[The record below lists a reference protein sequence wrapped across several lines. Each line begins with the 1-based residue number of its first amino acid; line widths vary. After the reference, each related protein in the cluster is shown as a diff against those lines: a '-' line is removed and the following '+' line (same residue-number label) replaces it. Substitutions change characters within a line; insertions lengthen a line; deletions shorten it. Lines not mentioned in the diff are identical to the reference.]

1 MQTVEG
7 ILNEPQVNFVGK
19 DGFFWWVGEVED
31 NEDPMELGRCK
42 VRVLG
47 YYTNVRGGTV
57 ADLPTDNLPWATVL
71 QHACQ
76 AGNDGQGES
85 AGQLQPGAIVMG
97 FFMDGESAQMP
108 IVIGVL
114 RIQKG
119 KSKKH
124 NFTLTGEDMEDG
136 SPGTVNPALR
146 RTADPNSIDINNKE
160 NASGS
165 NAVKL
170 PGSEVSP
177 EPAGPGSPNNV
188 GVHLPGSAGNTAK
201 PRSPSKPIATANGVG
216 GPWKSVESKLN
227 YLIEDVADT
236 AGTLVA
242 TEDGN
247 FIDIVSGKV
256 VTIEKLTAKLQN
268 FLGAIFSQIV
278 SAIREATSQ
287 LAEKVGGA
295 LDFSK
300 LAPGVPFAQMEV
312 ITQAV
317 TQILSSL
324 CIFDSEITNFIQDP
338 VSAIQSG
345 IESLLS
351 GAISKAQMVMQG
363 VQDTIDSI
371 VCSVQ
376 KVLDQ
381 LKSVINT
388 VKSATSAVA
397 GVDEIISSWEK
408 GTGIFDGG
416 SDMFQNGL
424 SGLAGLLALFVKF
437 IGGGCDRK
445 PDGGKD
451 NHGYF
456 PLFGVTNCS
465 DEELEAINKIR
476 GSNRGSCNSSGGGS
490 EAANGILDQ
499 IFTKADPY
507 LQVAK
512 TFVDGGYD
520 HHVGTPGRQA
530 HVVKEPSGTT
540 HSSYNI
546 NNNTFAEW
554 TYKKQVK
561 SQNPDIS
568 DEELA
573 KKTEE
578 YKKANRGGSK
588 DDTGNLVADHSA
600 YAGNHTVD
608 VMGDDCATVDGDKV
622 VNVEGDYRLKVT
634 GDCHIEVGGGFFF
647 AAEGAPKTV
656 DRNGK
661 KKSEK
666 IQKHQITFASDV
678 DIKTAGAKMEL
689 QAAEFGFGAPNMK
702 FTGSTFENSYKVQK
716 MTGNEIIA
724 TGNSV
729 INILTPVLNQMI
741 NTEATSMVAAPGIYT
756 LCHGN
761 ITTTQNP
768 SKTIP
773 YPYNKLL
780 NPTGPVSMTCGLTG
794 YNQQVLEGAHNVN
807 VVKGVINMTA
817 LKGAVSVTATKG
829 AMSLTAGGVMK
840 LTAKTIF
847 LN

>member
-188 GVHLPGSAGNTAK
+188 GVHLPGSAGNTAI

-324 CIFDSEITNFIQDP
+324 CIFDSEITDHQ
-338 VSAIQSG
+338 
-345 IESLLS
+345 
-351 GAISKAQMVMQG
+351 
-363 VQDTIDSI
+363 
-371 VCSVQ
+371 
-376 KVLDQ
+376 
-381 LKSVINT
+381 INT
-388 VKSATSAVA
+388 AEV
-397 GVDEIISSWEK
+397 
-408 GTGIFDGG
+408 
-416 SDMFQNGL
+416 
-424 SGLAGLLALFVKF
+424 LASKF
-437 IGGGCDRK
+437 NNK
-445 PDGGKD
+445 
-451 NHGYF
+451 F
-456 PLFGVTNCS
+456 S
-465 DEELEAINKIR
+465 DE
-476 GSNRGSCNSSGGGS
+476 
-490 EAANGILDQ
+490 
-499 IFTKADPY
+499 
-507 LQVAK
+507 
-512 TFVDGGYD
+512 
-520 HHVGTPGRQA
+520 
-530 HVVKEPSGTT
+530 VV
-540 HSSYNI
+540 
-546 NNNTFAEW
+546 
-554 TYKKQVK
+554 
-561 SQNPDIS
+561 
-568 DEELA
+568 L
-573 KKTEE
+573 
-578 YKKANRGGSK
+578 
-588 DDTGNLVADHSA
+588 
-600 YAGNHTVD
+600 
-608 VMGDDCATVDGDKV
+608 
-622 VNVEGDYRLKVT
+622 
-634 GDCHIEVGGGFFF
+634 
-647 AAEGAPKTV
+647 
-656 DRNGK
+656 
-661 KKSEK
+661 
-666 IQKHQITFASDV
+666 
-678 DIKTAGAKMEL
+678 
-689 QAAEFGFGAPNMK
+689 
-702 FTGSTFENSYKVQK
+702 
-716 MTGNEIIA
+716 
-724 TGNSV
+724 
-729 INILTPVLNQMI
+729 
-741 NTEATSMVAAPGIYT
+741 
-756 LCHGN
+756 
-761 ITTTQNP
+761 
-768 SKTIP
+768 
-773 YPYNKLL
+773 
-780 NPTGPVSMTCGLTG
+780 
-794 YNQQVLEGAHNVN
+794 
-807 VVKGVINMTA
+807 
-817 LKGAVSVTATKG
+817 
-829 AMSLTAGGVMK
+829 
-840 LTAKTIF
+840 
-847 LN
+847 

>member
-7 ILNEPQVNFVGK
+7 ILNEPTVNFVGK

-71 QHACQ
+71 QHTSQ

-85 AGQLQPGAIVMG
+85 SGQLQPGAVVMG
-97 FFMDGESAQMP
+97 FFMDGEDAQMP

-114 RIQKG
+114 RVQK
-119 KSKKH
+119 STSTKH
-124 NFTLTGEDMEDG
+124 DFTLTGENMEDG
-136 SPGTVNPALR
+136 STGAVNPALR
-146 RTADPNSIDINNKE
+146 RTADPNSIDINNKI
-160 NASGS
+160 NASGGNS
-165 NAVKL
+165 VKM
-170 PGSEVSP
+170 PGSKVSP

-188 GVHLPGSAGNTAK
+188 GVHLPGSAGNAQK
-201 PRSPSKPIATANGVG
+201 PRSPSKPIATGNGVG

-227 YLIEDVADT
+227 YLIEDIADT

-242 TEDGN
+242 TEDGS

-268 FLGAIFSQIV
+268 FLGSVFSQII

-287 LAEKVGGA
+287 LAEQLGGL
-295 LDFSK
+295 LDFGS
-300 LAPGVPFAQMEV
+300 LIPGIPFAQMAL
-312 ITQAV
+312 IQTAV

-324 CIFDSEITNFIQDP
+324 CIFDSQITSFINDP

-345 IESLLS
+345 INSLLS

-376 KVLDQ
+376 NVLSQ
-381 LKSVINT
+381 LKGVINT

-397 GVDEIISSWEK
+397 GVEDIISSWEK
-408 GTGIFDGG
+408 GSGIFDGG

-437 IGGGCDRK
+437 LGGGCDRK
-445 PDGGKD
+445 PDGGTD
-451 NHGYF
+451 SHGYF

-465 DEELEAINKIR
+465 DEELANINKLR
-476 GSNRGSCNSSGGGS
+476 GSNRGSCEGDSSPTGV
-490 EAANGILDQ
+490 LDQ

-507 LQVAK
+507 LSVAK
-512 TFVDGGYD
+512 TFVDGSFD

-554 TYKKQVK
+554 TYLKALREK
-561 SQNPDIS
+561 NPDIS
-568 DEELA
+568 DEEVK

-578 YKKANRGGSK
+578 YKKTNRGGSK
-588 DDTGNLVADHSA
+588 DDTGNLVADHSS

-608 VMGDDCATVDGDKV
+608 VMGDDCCTVDGDGV
-622 VNVEGDYRLKVT
+622 LNVEGDYRLKIT
-634 GDCHIEVGGGFFF
+634 GDMHVEVGGGFFLN
-647 AAEGAPKTV
+647 ASGAPKTV
-656 DRNGK
+656 DKNGK
-661 KKSEK
+661 KKSSK
-666 IQKHQITFASDV
+666 IQKHAITFGSDV
-678 DIKTAGAKMEL
+678 DIKSAGAAMVI
-689 QAAEFGFGAPNMK
+689 QASEFSLGAPNTK
-702 FTGSTFENSYKVQK
+702 FTGSTFENSYKLQK
-716 MTGNEIIA
+716 MAGNELVLS
-724 TGNSV
+724 GNSV
-729 INILTPVLNQMI
+729 INCLTPVLNQLI
-741 NTEATSMVAAPGIYT
+741 NTEATSLVPAPGIYT
-756 LCHGN
+756 TCHGN
-761 ITTTQNP
+761 ITTVQNP

-773 YPYNKLL
+773 FPFNKLL
-780 NPTGPVSMTCGLTG
+780 NPIGPVSVTCGLTG

-807 VVKGVINMTA
+807 VVKGIINMTA
-817 LKGAVSVTATKG
+817 VAGAVTITATKG
-829 AMSLTAGGVMK
+829 AMALTSGAVMK